1 MDMSR
6 SPLLVLEHGRLAI
19 PAGVTMLLFK
29 RSKQGIGILTA
40 HGITVFV
47 TIMHSWNLYI
57 LRD

>member
-1 MDMSR
+1 MDISR
-6 SPLLVLEHGRLAI
+6 SLLLVLERGRLATL
-19 PAGVTMLLFK
+19 AGVTMLLFM

-47 TIMHSWNLYI
+47 TIMHSGNLFI